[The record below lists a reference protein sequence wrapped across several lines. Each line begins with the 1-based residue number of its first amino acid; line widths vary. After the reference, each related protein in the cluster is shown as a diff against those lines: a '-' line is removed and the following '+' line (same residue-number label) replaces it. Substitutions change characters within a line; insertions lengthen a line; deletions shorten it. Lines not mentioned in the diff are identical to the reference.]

1 MHTRFTCRIIFLVE
15 TSTISLMGT
24 SVKMSGEA
32 KRILDFLQVRLLTTG
47 KKISQQDLLD
57 TLVRF
62 SAEREDELVSFIIGI

>member
-1 MHTRFTCRIIFLVE
+1 VHTRFTCRIIFLVE

-62 SAEREDELVSFIIGI
+62 SAEWEDELVSFIIGI